1 MGYILVKP
9 SLTCSTIFCM
19 KNHDHTHLLIT
30 RLNRAEG
37 QIRALKRMLAATEP
51 VDCKNFIMQ
60 VKAARSALKAV
71 SDQFIVD
78 HHHTC
83 QQLPVKER
91 DAQMAE
97 AIKLLSRD

>member
-1 MGYILVKP
+1 
-9 SLTCSTIFCM
+9 M
-19 KNHDHTHLLIT
+19 KKRDHTHLLIT

-51 VDCKNFIMQ
+51 VNCKNFITQ

-71 SDQFIVD
+71 SEQFIVD
-78 HHHTC
+78 HLHTC
-83 QQLPVKER
+83 QQLPAKER
-91 DAQMAE
+91 DEQMTE